1 MKNVFLALAAFAFIG
16 AGSAQD
22 QPVKADNPSKA
33 EIKFAE
39 TSHNFGSIEQGEIAR
54 YEFRFTNTG
63 TEPLTLSNVSA
74 SCGCTT
80 PKWPRESIAP
90 GATAVIT
97 AEYNSAGRE
106 GSFTKYISVYS
117 NGGDATLTIQ
127 GIVVIQP
134 EKPKSIIIKQ

>member
-16 AGSAQD
+16 AAGAQQD
-22 QPVKADNPSKA
+22 QPKADNPSKA
-33 EIKFAE
+33 EIKFVE
-39 TSHNFGSIEQGEIAR
+39 SSHNFGSIAQGEIAR
-54 YEFRFTNTG
+54 YDFRFTNNG
-63 TEPLTLSNVSA
+63 TEPLLLSNVSA

-80 PKWPRESIAP
+80 PKWPREAIAP

-127 GIVVIQP
+127 GIVVVEP